1 MVMTRN
7 FVVHMQQV
15 VVIYEETWL
24 EICFVDYG
32 FDKSCRF
39 GVEGVLVGAG
49 PNFDLRNA
57 SKWH

>member
-1 MVMTRN
+1 
-7 FVVHMQQV
+7 MQQV